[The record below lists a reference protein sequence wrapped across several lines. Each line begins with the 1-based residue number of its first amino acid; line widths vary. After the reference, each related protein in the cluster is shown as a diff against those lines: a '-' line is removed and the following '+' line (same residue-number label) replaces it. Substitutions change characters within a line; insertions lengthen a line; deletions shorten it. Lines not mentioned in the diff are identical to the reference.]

1 MAADDDYG
9 FRFTAMASMCE
20 VRIGAL
26 GRRRAAALAA
36 QAIAEVRRI
45 ETKYSRYRADSVV
58 SRINASAG
66 SGCVV
71 AVDEETAR
79 LLDFAAGLWA
89 ESDGLFDITSGTL
102 RKAWDFRAR
111 RMPAPGELEAL
122 LRLVGWSRVR
132 WSGEAIALPLAG
144 MEIDF
149 GGFGKE
155 YAADRAATALQR
167 LGVRSGLVNLGGD
180 IRVIGPRPD
189 RSPWSLGIQD
199 PRDAT
204 RLLARLPL
212 GDGALATSGDYERYF
227 DRDGRRYCH
236 ILDPRTGWP
245 VSHWRSVSVVA
256 PACLAAGALTT
267 IAMLRGADALAAL
280 AAQRVAFVAVDS
292 DGRVHEGQPGSAELE
307 QSQCEAEVA

>member
-204 RLLARLPL
+204 RLALLPHPRSAHRLAGLALALGERRRAGVPRGRRADDDRDAARRRCARRTGRAAGRVRRRRQRRTSARRAARL
-212 GDGALATSGDYERYF
+212 G
-227 DRDGRRYCH
+227 
-236 ILDPRTGWP
+236 
-245 VSHWRSVSVVA
+245 
-256 PACLAAGALTT
+256 
-267 IAMLRGADALAAL
+267 
-280 AAQRVAFVAVDS
+280 
-292 DGRVHEGQPGSAELE
+292 
-307 QSQCEAEVA
+307 

>member
-155 YAADRAATALQR
+155 YAADRAAMSPPR
-167 LGVRSGLVNLGGD
+167 LT
-180 IRVIGPRPD
+180 RPD
-189 RSPWSLGIQD
+189 RTPSRSASRIRVTRRGCS
-199 PRDAT
+199 RGCRSAT
-204 RLLARLPL
+204 ARSRPAATTS
-212 GDGALATSGDYERYF
+212 GTSIATAGAIATSSIRAPA
-227 DRDGRRYCH
+227 GRS
-236 ILDPRTGWP
+236 RTGA
-245 VSHWRSVSVVA
+245 R
-256 PACLAAGALTT
+256 
-267 IAMLRGADALAAL
+267 
-280 AAQRVAFVAVDS
+280 
-292 DGRVHEGQPGSAELE
+292 
-307 QSQCEAEVA
+307 